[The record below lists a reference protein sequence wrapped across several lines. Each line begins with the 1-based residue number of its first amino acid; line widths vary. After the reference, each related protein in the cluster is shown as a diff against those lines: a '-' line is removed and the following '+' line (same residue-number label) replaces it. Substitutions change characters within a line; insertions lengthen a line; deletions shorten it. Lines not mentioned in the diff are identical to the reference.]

1 MRRERDGP
9 ETTPAPPLVVALDFP
24 EPGPALDLARR
35 LLGRVA
41 YVKVGLELFTSAGP
55 GVVRA
60 LRDMGHEVF
69 LDLKLHDIPNTV
81 ARAVAAARR
90 AGAGLLTVHAIGG
103 RAMLE
108 AALEG
113 AGAGADDPVAGP
125 LRLLGVTVLT
135 SMDQAA
141 LAATGVAGHLDD
153 QVVRLAALAAEA
165 GLAGVVAS
173 PREAAQLRASHPPP
187 FLIVTPGVR
196 PAWQAQSHDQA
207 RVTTPRRAI
216 LAGADL
222 VVVGRPVT
230 GAPDPVGAAERI
242 GRELLSGL
250 AERGGPGREGTP
262 ASARTGSGEG
272 DVTQR
277 PREGEVVS

>member
-135 SMDQAA
+135 SMDQRT
-141 LAATGVAGHLDD
+141 LAATGVAGHLED
-153 QVVRLAALAAEA
+153 QVLRLAALAAEA

-207 RVTTPRRAI
+207 RVTTPR
-216 LAGADL
+216 
-222 VVVGRPVT
+222 
-230 GAPDPVGAAERI
+230 
-242 GRELLSGL
+242 
-250 AERGGPGREGTP
+250 
-262 ASARTGSGEG
+262 
-272 DVTQR
+272 
-277 PREGEVVS
+277 